1 MLFKKGYL
9 SRPKREEGYL
19 GPPLISQ
26 QHVPD
31 PSAIPVN
38 ATPVNGE
45 TPAAIPPAE
54 LDPQTLSEDNSQ
66 LFFCPGFVDHNGYF
80 HANRK

>member
-1 MLFKKGYL
+1 M
-9 SRPKREEGYL
+9 SAMEEGYL

-26 QHVPD
+26 QHPSGLPCSGGD
-31 PSAIPVN
+31 PTVIPVN
-38 ATPVNGE
+38 ATPVSGE
-45 TPAAIPPAE
+45 TPAAIPPNE
-54 LDPQTLSEDNSQ
+54 FDPQALTEDNSQ